1 MKKFPILAKLKS
13 LRTDVDS
20 LSNRID
26 GLVKT
31 KTLAL
36 ETVTFSAGTIGTR
49 GQQFAYYNELS
60 EKTLIGAWVHYISD
74 STKFMPIIIRSDNSL
89 YCNVYRSTSSAV
101 SNEKVEISYAY
112 I

>member
-1 MKKFPILAKLKS
+1 MKKFPILSKIKS
-13 LRTDVDS
+13 LNDS
-20 LSNRID
+20 IA

-31 KTLAL
+31 KTLTL

-49 GQQFAYYNELS
+49 GQQFVYSGELS
-60 EKTLIGAWVHYISD
+60 GKTLIGVWVHYVSD

-89 YCNVYRSTSSAV
+89 YCNIYRSTSSAV
-101 SNEKVEISYAY
+101 SNEKVEIAYAY